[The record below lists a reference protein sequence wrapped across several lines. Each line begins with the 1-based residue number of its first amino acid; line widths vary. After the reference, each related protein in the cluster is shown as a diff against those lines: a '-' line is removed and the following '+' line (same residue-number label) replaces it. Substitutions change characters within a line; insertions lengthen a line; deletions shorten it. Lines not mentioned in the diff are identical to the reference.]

1 MSSTITIQEN
11 PKLEQLPHKPQ
22 VVTSPLIS
30 EVLDAIA
37 DDKALTMFNTLALSA
52 GKSDILISTLD
63 LTRKQFYSKI
73 DRLVKQGLITRRN
86 GRYYPTTLGKVLY
99 ELQNILGIA
108 LNNYWK
114 LKAIDSLQNPPGLP
128 ESELNQLVDSLL
140 ENTVLKNI
148 IVAKVKC

>member
-1 MSSTITIQEN
+1 MSLTMTIQQKPE
-11 PKLEQLPHKPQ
+11 LEQLPHSRQ
-22 VVTSPLIS
+22 VLKCPPIS
-30 EVLDAIA
+30 EVLNAIA
-37 DDKALTMFNTLALSA
+37 DDKGLTMFNTLALSA

-73 DRLVKQGLITRRN
+73 ERLIKQGLIVRRN
-86 GRYYPTTLGKVLY
+86 GRYFLTTLGKILY
-99 ELQNILGIA
+99 ELQNIMGVA
-108 LNNYWK
+108 LNNFWK

-148 IVAKVKC
+148 ILAKVKS